1 MMVKNVDQTTC
12 IISVNEYTII
22 YGLYRSRNTFVLSNV
37 VKPLDRSLASISFCS
52 LERVRRRFSGKGH
65 AEMAVTKPK
74 GSGAETPTSEPG
86 YCATD
91 SLWDAD
97 WDDAEEL
104 FMYRHQRRLSDP
116 SANLNNFVRGG
127 WRTKPDTAATKARS
141 ENEGLDSMANG
152 LSEIEA
158 GDVRDGN

>member
-1 MMVKNVDQTTC
+1 
-12 IISVNEYTII
+12 
-22 YGLYRSRNTFVLSNV
+22 
-37 VKPLDRSLASISFCS
+37 
-52 LERVRRRFSGKGH
+52 
-65 AEMAVTKPK
+65 MAVTKPK

-91 SLWDAD
+91 LWDAD

-127 WRTKPDTAATKARS
+127 WRTKPDTVATKARS

-152 LSEIEA
+152 LNEIEA
-158 GDVRDGN
+158 GDVRDGNYPRRDIHKAQKNRSSFPLYLIDF

>member
-1 MMVKNVDQTTC
+1 
-12 IISVNEYTII
+12 
-22 YGLYRSRNTFVLSNV
+22 
-37 VKPLDRSLASISFCS
+37 
-52 LERVRRRFSGKGH
+52 
-65 AEMAVTKPK
+65 MAVTKPK

-86 YCATD
+86 YCVTD
-91 SLWDAD
+91 ALWDAD

-116 SANLNNFVRGG
+116 SSNLNNFVRGG
-127 WRTKPDTAATKARS
+127 WRTKPDSAASKARS

-158 GDVRDGN
+158 GDVKDGNYR

>member
-1 MMVKNVDQTTC
+1 MHFDCTNIV
-12 IISVNEYTII
+12 I
-22 YGLYRSRNTFVLSNV
+22 VL
-37 VKPLDRSLASISFCS
+37 
-52 LERVRRRFSGKGH
+52 GKGH

-91 SLWDAD
+91 LWDAD
-97 WDDAEEL
+97 WDDAEDL

-127 WRTKPDTAATKARS
+127 WRTKPDTVATKARS

-152 LSEIEA
+152 LNEIEA
-158 GDVRDGN
+158 GDVRDGNYSRRDIHKAQKKQIFFSAILNRFLILHF

>member
-1 MMVKNVDQTTC
+1 
-12 IISVNEYTII
+12 
-22 YGLYRSRNTFVLSNV
+22 
-37 VKPLDRSLASISFCS
+37 
-52 LERVRRRFSGKGH
+52 
-65 AEMAVTKPK
+65 MAVTKPK

-91 SLWDAD
+91 LWDAD

-116 SANLNNFVRGG
+116 SSNLNNFVRGG
-127 WRTKPDTAATKARS
+127 WRTKPDTVATKARS

-158 GDVRDGN
+158 GDVRDGNYQRPAQYKRNRGRIY

>member
-1 MMVKNVDQTTC
+1 M
-12 IISVNEYTII
+12 
-22 YGLYRSRNTFVLSNV
+22 
-37 VKPLDRSLASISFCS
+37 
-52 LERVRRRFSGKGH
+52 
-65 AEMAVTKPK
+65 TKPK

-152 LSEIEA
+152 LNEIEA
-158 GDVRDGN
+158 GDVRDGNYKLLSFHGVLVQVRRRRDGSRG

>member
-1 MMVKNVDQTTC
+1 MY
-12 IISVNEYTII
+12 EY
-22 YGLYRSRNTFVLSNV
+22 R
-37 VKPLDRSLASISFCS
+37 DSL
-52 LERVRRRFSGKGH
+52 GKGH

-91 SLWDAD
+91 LWDAD

-127 WRTKPDTAATKARS
+127 WRTKPDTVATKARS

-152 LSEIEA
+152 LNEIEA
-158 GDVRDGN
+158 GDVRDGNYPDTWHIQKAPAPSKEKNTDLLSRYTY

>member
-1 MMVKNVDQTTC
+1 MAQRMTF
-12 IISVNEYTII
+12 
-22 YGLYRSRNTFVLSNV
+22 GLFSGAASQRVEFVRMKGPQGNQSFWNFSFSLKRALQRSIDT
-37 VKPLDRSLASISFCS
+37 
-52 LERVRRRFSGKGH
+52 SGKGH

-91 SLWDAD
+91 ALWDAD
-97 WDDAEEL
+97 WDDAEEI

-127 WRTKPDTAATKARS
+127 WRTKPDSAATKARS

>member
-1 MMVKNVDQTTC
+1 MVRLSIGNPS
-12 IISVNEYTII
+12 IN
-22 YGLYRSRNTFVLSNV
+22 RSIASSFLW
-37 VKPLDRSLASISFCS
+37 KPENLRCL
-52 LERVRRRFSGKGH
+52 FSGKGH

-152 LSEIEA
+152 LNEIEA
-158 GDVRDGN
+158 GDVRDGNYKLLSFHGV

>member
-1 MMVKNVDQTTC
+1 M
-12 IISVNEYTII
+12 
-22 YGLYRSRNTFVLSNV
+22 
-37 VKPLDRSLASISFCS
+37 
-52 LERVRRRFSGKGH
+52 
-65 AEMAVTKPK
+65 TKPK

-158 GDVRDGN
+158 GDVRDGNYLPLILPCLLVEFDEIGTQDANERRHSLSLSLTRSLFFLLPATFRIDRACCCVTYLCVPHISY